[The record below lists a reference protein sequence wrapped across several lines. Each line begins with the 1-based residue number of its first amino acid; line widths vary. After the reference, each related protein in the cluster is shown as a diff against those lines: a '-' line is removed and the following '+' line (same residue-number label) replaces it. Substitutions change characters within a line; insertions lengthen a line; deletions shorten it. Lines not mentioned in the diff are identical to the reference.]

1 MVRSPISHGYCL
13 SPTSRKNLS
22 YTTQLTGKKFYA
34 RVYCENFYF
43 FRVIQVTFMVRT
55 TQTLIFNDL
64 RRMLMHIRRLTRRTL
79 LIVFPLLFALV
90 FALVVQI
97 RTASAASLIQLS
109 SDPFTN
115 SSSQHR
121 TEVEPDTF
129 SFGSTLVTAFQTGR
143 IFNGGRLG
151 IRLGAPHKNGTTRT
165 KGFLP
170 SPTTLSSP
178 PRLFFS
184 RSQPSVCFRA
194 RPNT

>member
-1 MVRSPISHGYCL
+1 MVRSSIFHGYCP

-43 FRVIQVTFMVRT
+43 FRVIPVTFMVPT
-55 TQTLIFNDL
+55 TQTLIFYDL
-64 RRMLMHIRRLTRRTL
+64 RRMLMHIRRLMRRTL
-79 LIVFPLLFALV
+79 LVVFPLLFALV
-90 FALVVQI
+90 FSLVVQI
-97 RTASAASLIQLS
+97 RTASAASLFQLS

-143 IFNGGRLG
+143 IFNGGRSGNCLVTS
-151 IRLGAPHKNGTTRT
+151 HQNW
-165 KGFLP
+165 
-170 SPTTLSSP
+170 TTLTESVL
-178 PRLFFS
+178 PR
-184 RSQPSVCFRA
+184 
-194 RPNT
+194 

>member
-1 MVRSPISHGYCL
+1 MVRSSIFHGYCP

-43 FRVIQVTFMVRT
+43 FRVIPVTFMVRT
-55 TQTLIFNDL
+55 TQTLIFHDL

-109 SDPFTN
+109 SNPFTN

-143 IFNGGRLG
+143 IFNGGRSANG
-151 IRLGAPHKNGTTRT
+151 WGPPHKH
-165 KGFLP
+165 
-170 SPTTLSSP
+170 SP
-178 PRLFFS
+178 PS
-184 RSQPSVCFRA
+184 RKGVLPC
-194 RPNT
+194 

>member
-1 MVRSPISHGYCL
+1 MVRSSIFHGYCP

-43 FRVIQVTFMVRT
+43 FRVIPVTFMVRT

-79 LIVFPLLFALV
+79 LTVFPLLFALV

-143 IFNGGRLG
+143 IFNGGG
-151 IRLGAPHKNGTTRT
+151 FGFGWGYSNHKRT
-165 KGFLP
+165 NPIEGFSPATPPLFCPPP
-170 SPTTLSSP
+170 S
-178 PRLFFS
+178 FFS
-184 RSQPSVCFRA
+184 IIH
-194 RPNT
+194 